1 MNIFSDRAF
10 LPEGVPHAPMLYP
23 FWGHIPIFD
32 DPALDAHRFDDY
44 LERGRDLFRL
54 TGLEEARAAVLP
66 FDWNQTAPN
75 TIYRITRGM
84 PPDPKSRARAFR
96 LAEEFAALAASGGRR
111 TVVFLTQDHVEE
123 GPLAGSVVFRTSLLA
138 SSWRPNE
145 YALPY
150 WVRDEVEARFG
161 GELPL
166 REKRA
171 RPSVGFCGQSPM
183 KMDVR
188 ARLNRRLRAARVVR
202 ALARPL
208 GRDPTLNYAF
218 YTRAQALEALS
229 RSREVQSNFIL
240 RDAWFDGAFE
250 RGVRRPRLEHSR
262 REYVEN
268 MLGSDY
274 VLCVRGLGNY
284 SIRFFETL
292 SCGRIPVFVN
302 TDCVL
307 PFEEWIDWRQYCVW
321 VEGREVAR
329 VAEKVAEFHAGLS
342 DGEFKDR
349 QRACRRLWLDW
360 LSPLGFFK
368 NFRRYFDGQ

>member
-1 MNIFSDRAF
+1 VNLFSDRAF
-10 LPEGVPHAPMLYP
+10 LPEGVPHAPILFP
-23 FWGHIPIFD
+23 FWGEVPCFD
-32 DPALDAHRFDDY
+32 DPALDAHRFDRY

-66 FDWNQTAPN
+66 FDWNSTGEP
-75 TIYRITRGM
+75 TLYRRAKGLPT
-84 PPDPKSRARAFR
+84 DPEVRERAVGR
-96 LAEEFAALAASGGRR
+96 AEEFVALAASKDRPA
-111 TVVFLTQDHVEE
+111 VVFMTRDSVEE
-123 GPLAGSVVFRTSLLA
+123 VPLAGSVVFRTSLLA
-138 SSWRPNE
+138 SARRPNE

-150 WVRDEVEARFG
+150 WMPDEVEARFG

-166 REKRA
+166 RKKSA

-183 KMDVR
+183 KAD
-188 ARLNRRLRAARVVR
+188 ARTRLSRSLRAVPVVR
-202 ALARPL
+202 DLAYRL
-208 GRDPTLNYAF
+208 GVNPDADFSFYA
-218 YTRAQALEALS
+218 RAQALAALS
-229 RSREVQSNFIL
+229 RSREVESNFIL
-240 RDAWFDGAFE
+240 RDAWFGAAVE
-250 RGVRRPRLEHSR
+250 PGAGRRRLERLR

-274 VLCVRGLGNY
+274 VLCVRGHGNY
-284 SIRFFETL
+284 SIRFYETL

-307 PFEEWIDWRQYCVW
+307 PFEGWIDWRRYCVW
-321 VEGREVAR
+321 VEGGEVAR

-342 DGEFKDR
+342 DAEFKDR

-368 NFRRYFDGQ
+368 NFRRYFD